1 MDKTKYD
8 VNIEEK
14 YTAFQTT
21 IGNIDIAD
29 KDAQLKI
36 KSLAEDIS
44 ADIDRID
51 NELQAVDGKIANATA
66 GVVTED
72 ILDSKISDAAS
83 AIVEAKIQEHI
94 VAADKTYATKTEL
107 ATSKS
112 ESDGKYQPIG
122 EYAEKSYVEA
132 KISNVRA
139 LPEPPSENGKYT
151 LTCTVQ
157 DGVVTYSWVAAG
169 E

>member
-36 KSLAEDIS
+36 KSLAEEAS
-44 ADIDRID
+44 EDIDRID
-51 NELQAVDGKIANATA
+51 NKLLELDGKIDNATV
-66 GVVTED
+66 GFVTED
-72 ILDSKISDAAS
+72 TLDSKISDAVS
-83 AIVEAKIQEHI
+83 VVDAKIQEHI
-94 VAADKTYATKTEL
+94 VAADETYATKDEL
-107 ATSKS
+107 ATSKT
-112 ESDGKYQPIG
+112 ESDSKYQPIG
-122 EYAEKSYVEA
+122 EYATISYVEA
-132 KISNVRA
+132 KISSINA
-139 LPEPPSENGKYT
+139 LPTPPSENGKYT
-151 LTCTVQ
+151 LACTVT
-157 DGVVTYSWVAAG
+157 DGVVTFEWVATG